1 MCGIVGAV
9 SSRNIVPVL
18 VQGLQ
23 RLEYRGYDS
32 CGVAIHAASLGANL
46 GAGLQRARSTARVAE
61 LLEQVQTTPLQGAT
75 GIAHTRWATH
85 GAPAVHNAHPHFSA
99 GPGAGASA
107 VDAQGQ
113 AVPGRVAVVHNGII
127 ENHEAL
133 RVMLQAR
140 GYVFESQTDTEVIA
154 HLVDSHYS
162 GDLFAAV
169 QATVAQLHGAFAIA
183 VIHKDEPHRLVGA
196 RLGSPL
202 VLGVGSTSAGSE
214 DGEHFIASDAMALAG
229 VTDQIIYLE
238 EGDLVDLQ
246 KGRYWITT
254 PTGQPLN
261 AEQRPVR
268 TVHAHSGAAELG
280 PYRHYMQKEIFEQP
294 RAIADTLEGVA
305 SIVPELFDGA
315 SLHGKPGAA
324 AWRVF
329 KDIDRVLILACGTSY
344 YSGCTAKYWLEDIAG
359 IPTQVEVASE
369 YRYRTSVPEPRT
381 LVVTISQSGETADTL
396 AALRHAQS
404 LGLTHTLTI
413 CNVATSAMVRE
424 CELAY
429 ITRAGVEIGVAST
442 KAFTA
447 QLAGLFLLTLA
458 LAQSKGRLTA
468 EQEAQHLQAMR
479 HLPVA
484 LQAVLALEP
493 QIISWAQDFARMENA
508 LFLGRGLHY
517 PIALEGA
524 LKLKEISY
532 IHAEAYPAG
541 ELKHG
546 PLALVTSAMP
556 VVTVAPNDAL
566 LEKLKSNMQEVR
578 ARGGMLYV
586 LADADTHID
595 NAEGIHVIRMPE
607 NYGPLSP
614 LLHVVPL
621 QLLAYHTACA
631 RGTDVDKPR
640 NLAKSVTVE

>member
-9 SSRNIVPVL
+9 SARNIVPIL

-32 CGVAIHAASLGANL
+32 CGVAVHAASLDAAQP
-46 GAGLQRARSTARVAE
+46 AGLQRARSTARVAE
-61 LLEQVQTTPLQGAT
+61 LLEQVQTEPVQGAT

-85 GAPAVHNAHPHFSA
+85 GAPAVHNAHPHFSH
-99 GPGAGASA
+99 GTG
-107 VDAQGQ
+107 DAAQ
-113 AVPGRVAVVHNGII
+113 APGRVALVHNGII
-127 ENHEAL
+127 ENHEEL
-133 RVMLQAR
+133 RRALQAR
-140 GYVFESQTDTEVIA
+140 GYVFASQTDTEVIA

-162 GDLFAAV
+162 GDLFDAV
-169 QATVAQLHGAFAIA
+169 QAAVAELHGAYAIA
-183 VIHKDEPHRLVGA
+183 VIHKDEPHRVVGA
-196 RLGSPL
+196 RAGSPL
-202 VLGVGSTSAGSE
+202 ILGVGQEGSE
-214 DGEHFIASDAMALAG
+214 HFLASDAMALAG
-229 VTDQIIYLE
+229 VTDQIVYLE

-246 KGRYWITT
+246 LGRYWVVGRDGKQA
-254 PTGQPLN
+254 P
-261 AEQRPVR
+261 RPVR
-268 TVHAHSGAAELG
+268 TVQAHSGAAELG

-294 RAIADTLEGVA
+294 RAIADTLEGVEG
-305 SIVPELFDGA
+305 IVPELFDGQ
-315 SLHGKPGAA
+315 GVDGRPGVA

-329 KDIDRVLILACGTSY
+329 KEIDRVLILACGTSY
-344 YSGCTAKYWLEDIAG
+344 YSGCTAKYWLEEIAG

-369 YRYRTSVPEPRT
+369 YRYRTSVPDPRT

-404 LGLTHTLTI
+404 LGMRHTLTI

-442 KAFTA
+442 KAFTT

-458 LAQSKGRLTA
+458 LAQSKGRLSEA
-468 EQEAQHLQAMR
+468 QEATHLKAMR

-493 QIISWAQDFARMENA
+493 QLISWAEDFARMENA

-546 PLALVTSAMP
+546 PLALVTSSMP

-578 ARGGMLYV
+578 ARAGVLYV
-586 LADADTHID
+586 LADSDTRIESS
-595 NAEGIHVIRMPE
+595 EGIHVIRMPE

>member
-9 SSRNIVPVL
+9 STRNIVPIL
-18 VQGLQ
+18 VQGLA

-32 CGVAIHAASLGANL
+32 CGVAVVAN
-46 GAGLQRARSTARVAE
+46 GLQRARSTSRVAE
-61 LLEQVQTTPLQGAT
+61 LAEQVSASKLEGHT

-85 GAPAVHNAHPHFSA
+85 GAPAVHNAHPHFSHGV
-99 GPGAGASA
+99 GPEAASR
-107 VDAQGQ
+107 
-113 AVPGRVAVVHNGII
+113 PGRVALVHNGII
-127 ENHEAL
+127 ENHDEL
-133 RVMLQAR
+133 RAALQAK
-140 GYVFESQTDTEVIA
+140 GYCFQSQTDTEVIA
-154 HLVDSHYS
+154 HLIDSLYD
-162 GDLFAAV
+162 GDLFEAVKAALPH
-169 QATVAQLHGAFAIA
+169 LHGAYAIA
-183 VIHKDEPHRLVGA
+183 VFCKDEPHRLVGA
-196 RLGSPL
+196 RAGSPL
-202 VLGVGSTSAGSE
+202 VLGVGK
-214 DGEHFIASDAMALAG
+214 DGQEHFLASDAMALVG
-229 VTDQIIYLE
+229 VTDQIVYLD

-246 KGRYWITT
+246 LGKYWLFDKAGKALSST
-254 PTGQPLN
+254 
-261 AEQRPVR
+261 QRPVK
-268 TVHAHSGAAELG
+268 TVLAHSGAVELG

-294 RAIADTLEGVA
+294 RAIADTLEGVDG
-305 SIVPELFDGA
+305 IVPELFDG
-315 SLHGKPGAA
+315 SVSAA
-324 AWRVF
+324 RVF
-329 KDIDRVLILACGTSY
+329 KDIDSILILACGTSY
-344 YSGCTAKYWLEDIAG
+344 YSGCTAKYWLESIAR

-369 YRYRTSVPEPRT
+369 YRYRDSVPNPRT
-381 LVVTISQSGETADTL
+381 LVVTITQSGETADTL

-404 LGLTHTLTI
+404 LGMTHTLTI

-429 ITRAGVEIGVAST
+429 ITRAGIEIGVAST

-458 LAQSKGRLTA
+458 LAQSKGRLS
-468 EQEAQHLQAMR
+468 EVEEARHLKAMR
-479 HLPVA
+479 HLPIA

-493 QIISWAQDFARMENA
+493 QVMAWAQDFARMENA

-566 LEKLKSNMQEVR
+566 LEKLKSNMHEVR
-578 ARGGMLYV
+578 ARGGVLYV
-586 LADADTHID
+586 LADGDTRIESG
-595 NAEGIHVIRMPE
+595 EGLHVIRMPE
-607 NYGPLSP
+607 NYGELSP